1 MTFLQRA
8 IGAAKLDVGVFEEI
22 EADRTATGQALL
34 IVVLSTAA
42 AGIGL
47 TASDAPV
54 LHRVMLALLF
64 WVLWAIATY
73 IVGVYL
79 MPEPQTETNVGEL
92 LRTIG
97 FGASPGMLRILGI
110 VPLVGATIYVI
121 STAWMLVAIVIAI
134 RQALDYKST
143 ARAVVVCIITGLI
156 GVVMAAL
163 LGALLFMLFEEV
175 VF

>member
-64 WVLWAIATY
+64 WVL
-73 IVGVYL
+73 
-79 MPEPQTETNVGEL
+79 
-92 LRTIG
+92 
-97 FGASPGMLRILGI
+97 
-110 VPLVGATIYVI
+110 
-121 STAWMLVAIVIAI
+121 
-134 RQALDYKST
+134 
-143 ARAVVVCIITGLI
+143 
-156 GVVMAAL
+156 
-163 LGALLFMLFEEV
+163 
-175 VF
+175 

>member
-1 MTFLQRA
+1 
-8 IGAAKLDVGVFEEI
+8 
-22 EADRTATGQALL
+22 
-34 IVVLSTAA
+34 
-42 AGIGL
+42 
-47 TASDAPV
+47 
-54 LHRVMLALLF
+54 
-64 WVLWAIATY
+64 
-73 IVGVYL
+73 
-79 MPEPQTETNVGEL
+79 
-92 LRTIG
+92 
-97 FGASPGMLRILGI
+97 MLRILGI
-110 VPLVGATIYVI
+110 VPVVGPTIYVI